1 MVTDEASDGDEAPW
15 SDKASGGEPSSR
27 RRLLLTAGAGL
38 AGAVLAGCGSQSIRQ
53 QVHNSEPALSTDVDL
68 LNSLL
73 HIEHVGIAAY
83 TAGIPLLAQPTAK
96 AGQLFLNDELSH
108 AGDLA
113 GLVREAGGKPIKPA
127 PSYAL
132 GHPRTSEEVLMLLH
146 AVERAQITAYLNA
159 IPRLEPGVVK
169 QQVASILA
177 NDAQHV
183 AVVRAALGQPAIPSA
198 LVTGRE

>member
-1 MVTDEASDGDEAPW
+1 VVVTEEGA
-15 SDKASGGEPSSR
+15 GGEPSSR
-27 RRLLLTAGAGL
+27 RGLLLVAGSGL
-38 AGAVLAGCGSQSIRQ
+38 AGAVLAACGSQSIRQ
-53 QVHNSEPALSTDVDL
+53 QVHNSQPAALSTDVDL

-73 HIEHVGIAAY
+73 HVEHVGIAAY
-83 TAGIPLLAQPTAK
+83 TAGIPLLAQPTAE

-127 PSYAL
+127 PSYVL
-132 GHPRTSEEVLMLLH
+132 GHPRNSEEVLMLLH

-177 NDAQHV
+177 NDAQHL
-183 AVVRAALGQPAIPSA
+183 AVVRAALGLPAIPSA
-198 LVTGRE
+198 FVTGRE